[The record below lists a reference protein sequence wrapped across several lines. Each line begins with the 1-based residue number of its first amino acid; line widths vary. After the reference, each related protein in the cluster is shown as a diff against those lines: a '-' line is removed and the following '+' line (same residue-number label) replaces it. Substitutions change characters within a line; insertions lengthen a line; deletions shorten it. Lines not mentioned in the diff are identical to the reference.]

1 MTHDTCMSVNITR
14 PHTKFIKVRWK
25 TWRRR
30 RRCII
35 NYSLNMWSQCLYHIN
50 NNILIILTTVVFQ
63 DIFLHTISYTPT
75 CYYHLRIT
83 TGLTHPLNNNT
94 ISSINTIHVHRIH
107 VYVHVVGIHWI
118 QVITAGAYYFIHII
132 TL

>member
-1 MTHDTCMSVNITR
+1 MENMEEEEEKYHKLLTKHVIT
-14 PHTKFIKVRWK
+14 
-25 TWRRR
+25 
-30 RRCII
+30 
-35 NYSLNMWSQCLYHIN
+35 CLYHIN

-94 ISSINTIHVHRIH
+94 LTSINTI
-107 VYVHVVGIHWI
+107 Y
-118 QVITAGAYYFIHII
+118 TC
-132 TL
+132 TCT